1 MEGIKVIVIGG
12 SAGSF
17 QVITKI
23 LSSMPVH
30 FPIPIVLC
38 LHRLKHVRS
47 GFEEVLSKKSTLK
60 VVEPEDKTKLLKG
73 HVYLAPSNYHLYA
86 EINGTVSLSTEESVS
101 YSRPSIDLTFDTFSY
116 VYRQKML
123 GIILS
128 GANRDGL
135 NGCILAKSRGTPL
148 IAQSLE
154 EAQIQTMPESIIS
167 NNLHSF
173 ILKTDDIIKKM
184 IALGTK

>member
-1 MEGIKVIVIGG
+1 MENIKVIVIGG

-17 QVITKI
+17 QVVTRI
-23 LSSMPVH
+23 LSALPPY

-47 GFEEVLSKKSTLK
+47 GFEEVLSKKSTIK
-60 VVEPEDKTKLLKG
+60 VIEPEDKTKLQKG
-73 HVYLAPSNYHLYA
+73 HVYLAPANYHMYA
-86 EINGTVSLSTEESVS
+86 EINGTISLSTEEAVS
-101 YSRPSIDLTFDTFSY
+101 FSRPSIDLTFDTFSY
-116 VYRQKML
+116 VYRNKML

-135 NGCILAKSRGTPL
+135 NGCILAHARGTTI

-154 EAQIQTMPESIIS
+154 EAQIQTMPEAIIS
-167 NNLHSF
+167 NKLHSF
-173 ILKTDDIIKKM
+173 TLKTDDIIKKI
-184 IALGTK
+184 IALGSK